1 LISRYYN
8 HRHNWKGFS
17 WGDRFKSVIFLEGC
31 TLVNL
36 LAYVDLNPVNRPPVS
51 GIAGVNRDNPIRAGI
66 VKRPEDYRLSSL
78 GYFTRLNAASW
89 QPSFAGFNRA
99 SVQTGNKDELLSL
112 DFGLRDWE
120 ENDPLEIVRKYRQF
134 VYETGA
140 VDAGKCAAIDRKI
153 VDKERKEKYKIRRVD
168 RFLYHT
174 GSPATPASQFLLDE

>member
-1 LISRYYN
+1 MISRYYN

-51 GIAGVNRDNPIRAGI
+51 GIAGFNRVNLIRAGI
-66 VKRPEDYRLSSL
+66 VKRPEDCRWSLL
-78 GYFTRLNAASW
+78 GYFTRLNAAFW

-99 SVQTGNKDELLSL
+99 SVQTGNNDELLSL

-120 ENDPLEIVRKYRQF
+120 ENDSLEIVRKYRQF

-140 VDAGKCAAIDRKI
+140 LDAGKGAAIDQKV
-153 VDKERKEKYKIRRVD
+153 VDKERKEKYRGRRVD
-168 RFLYHT
+168 CFLYR
-174 GSPATPASQFLLDE
+174 SRYY